1 MSKMD
6 SYNAFMEKHIVPAA
20 AKLNE
25 QRHIAAVRDA
35 FMYSFPITMSA
46 SLVILINSL
55 LFSKDG
61 FLAKIL
67 FLNKFFPH
75 LEDMQGWL
83 NSVTNG
89 TMDILSIFIAYMV
102 AAELARHFKADQ
114 MLTGMTSIAV
124 FMIMYTP
131 AIVKD
136 GINYL
141 PKTFLGAQGLFVA
154 MFIGMLVG
162 EFLPK
167 LFAIKKIQIKMP
179 EMVPPAVSRSFNGLI
194 PIIIVIMATAILN
207 HLISLIAPQGINQII
222 YDTIQTPLRNIGV
235 NIWSV
240 TLLAIVQNLLWLVGI
255 HGPNTLN
262 ALRSVIFTEADL
274 GNQQFINNH
283 GSIWDIPYPATWGN
297 MNDTFANMGGSGMT
311 LGLIIAIFIVSK
323 RKDYRAVAKLAI
335 VPGLFNIN
343 EPLMFGL
350 PIVLNPI
357 LAIPFV
363 LTPVINIWVGYLVTN
378 ILKWIPTP
386 ALGMTWT
393 TPGPLMPF
401 LGTGGNWLALII
413 GFVCLTISVF
423 TYMPFVLAAN
433 KVAEKEGQLEE

>member
-1 MSKMD
+1 
-6 SYNAFMEKHIVPAA
+6 
-20 AKLNE
+20 
-25 QRHIAAVRDA
+25 
-35 FMYSFPITMSA
+35 
-46 SLVILINSL
+46 
-55 LFSKDG
+55 
-61 FLAKIL
+61 
-67 FLNKFFPH
+67 
-75 LEDMQGWL
+75 
-83 NSVTNG
+83 
-89 TMDILSIFIAYMV
+89 MV

-124 FMIMYTP
+124 FMILYTP
-131 AIVKD
+131 PIVKD

-154 MFIGMLVG
+154 MFIGIMVG

-167 LFAIKKIQIKMP
+167 LFSIKKMQIKMP
-179 EMVPPAVSRSFNGLI
+179 DMVPPAVARSFNGLI
-194 PIIIVIMATAILN
+194 PIVIVIMIAAILN
-207 HLISLIAPQGINQII
+207 HLLSLVAPEGINQII

-240 TLLAIVQNLLWLVGI
+240 TLLAIVQNLLWMVGI

-274 GNQQFINNH
+274 SNQQFINNH
-283 GSIWDIPYPATWGN
+283 GSIWDVPYPATWGN

-311 LGLIIAIFIVSK
+311 LGLIIAIFWVSK
-323 RKDYRAVAKLAI
+323 RKDYRAVAKLAV

-343 EPLMFGL
+343 EPLLFGL
-350 PIVLNPI
+350 PIVMNPI

-413 GFVCLTISVF
+413 GFICLIISVF

-433 KVAEKEGQLEE
+433 RVAEKEGQLD